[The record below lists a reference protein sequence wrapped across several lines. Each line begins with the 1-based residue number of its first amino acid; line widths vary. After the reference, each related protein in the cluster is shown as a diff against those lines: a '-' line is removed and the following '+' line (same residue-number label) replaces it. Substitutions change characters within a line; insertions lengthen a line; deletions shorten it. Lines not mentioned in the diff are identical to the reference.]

1 MEIIDNKSLIM
12 MMEKKYENM
21 KVINVIVNESE
32 ENGNCHKGIIKS
44 IPCDHIH
51 GISDVQMRLIL
62 G

>member
-1 MEIIDNKSLIM
+1 M